1 MTNLGGGEAKGCSD
15 VAAGEN
21 ESRSLDRQH
30 IEPYLIVCP
39 PPAVVLK
46 IREGNSS
53 GFWYLEDASPLFSS
67 RCQKWVQLLQL
78 NLQHCNHLD
87 DWEPSQ
93 TYFSPP
99 VSHTLTSASSFS
111 YLYGHLQSL
120 QESLSSRCNC
130 SSNIWLTTRQDC
142 LLCGY

>member
-1 MTNLGGGEAKGCSD
+1 MEVSGKGCSD
-15 VAAGEN
+15 VAVGEN

-39 PPAVVLK
+39 PAVVLK
-46 IREGNSS
+46 VRGGNSS

-67 RCQKWVQLLQL
+67 RLKNESSCFNLTFNTAITWTTENLLRHIFL
-78 NLQHCNHLD
+78 LL
-87 DWEPSQ
+87 
-93 TYFSPP
+93 Y
-99 VSHTLTSASSFS
+99 HTLTSASTFS

-130 SSNIWLTTRQDC
+130 SSSNWLTTRQDC